1 MVPVAPDSTTKR
13 IRIKHLLTAPLA
25 VLPEEVVQSHTEML
39 APTGML
45 YRGSPLIGLCIGTV
59 GVYPDGEETRY
70 RALALPIPPPFLRAD
85 FAMALRSH
93 SFGEDRRITM
103 DLDLLYAWVA
113 QLNILS
119 GASTNDLPE
128 ISRRNSVQTW
138 KIIMDSRVDCN
149 RSSTVF
155 LQDTPCKSSAYY
167 SRYPY
172 IGSE

>member
-1 MVPVAPDSTTKR
+1 MVDMVPVAPDSTTKR

-39 APTGML
+39 ARTGML

-113 QLNILS
+113 QLDILG

-128 ISRRNSVQTW
+128 ISRRNLV
-138 KIIMDSRVDCN
+138 
-149 RSSTVF
+149 
-155 LQDTPCKSSAYY
+155 
-167 SRYPY
+167 
-172 IGSE
+172 